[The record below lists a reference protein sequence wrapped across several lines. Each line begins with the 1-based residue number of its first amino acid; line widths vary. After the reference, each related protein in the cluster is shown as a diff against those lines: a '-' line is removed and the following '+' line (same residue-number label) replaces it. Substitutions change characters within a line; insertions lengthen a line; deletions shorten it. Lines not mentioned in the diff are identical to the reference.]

1 MGEFLNSYVKDLQA
15 LIPLGIGAVLLLV
28 IFSLLYNH
36 WMTALAEKKDG
47 YTALLVAFG
56 NLVTLLIVAV
66 FSWKAAFLCLLA
78 FVSSGTAMIVG
89 DIYRSTIHRD
99 EVIAEAK
106 KAPRRKPLPY
116 VASRLIADAID
127 ELLSA
132 ENKIGQAMGEKKH
145 ELIPL
150 VAVSISKSLHFLS
163 EAKNTEGE

>member
-15 LIPLGIGAVLLLV
+15 LIPLGIGAALLLIV
-28 IFSLLYNH
+28 FSLLYNH

-56 NLVTLLIVAV
+56 NLITLLIVAV
-66 FSWKAAFLCLLA
+66 FSWKAAFLCLLT
-78 FVSSGTAMIVG
+78 FICSGTAMIIG

-106 KAPRRKPLPY
+106 KTPRRKPLPY
-116 VASRLIADAID
+116 VAGRLIADAID

-132 ENKIGQAMGEKKH
+132 ENRIGQAMTEKKYDV
-145 ELIPL
+145 IPL
-150 VAVSISKSLHFLS
+150 IAVSISKSLRFLS
-163 EAKNTEGE
+163 EAKSTEGE